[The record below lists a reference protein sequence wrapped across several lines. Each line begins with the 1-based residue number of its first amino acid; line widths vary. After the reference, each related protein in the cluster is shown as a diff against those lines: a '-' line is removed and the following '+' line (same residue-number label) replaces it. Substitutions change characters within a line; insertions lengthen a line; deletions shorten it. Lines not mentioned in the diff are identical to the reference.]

1 AGWLTVGLRAV
12 LRLPLPGNDRRPPT
26 ADDRRAGIAS
36 YCQDLSASDFRT
48 QPRLPSA
55 RDHITTVSLD
65 PTGQM
70 RLNSHESYN
79 IYTQPGNQHNTLGGQ
94 MRAGWS
100 AGSTLAML
108 LLALLAGGG
117 SGCGALAPSSGSGS
131 CRISAENPH
140 QSSGSSAFIVGKA
153 RIRCNIAVDSAVLK
167 VRIERLVN
175 RKWAFFAENAGD
187 GQPYSPVVPDR
198 KDTPQATNLH

>member
-1 AGWLTVGLRAV
+1 
-12 LRLPLPGNDRRPPT
+12 
-26 ADDRRAGIAS
+26 
-36 YCQDLSASDFRT
+36 
-48 QPRLPSA
+48 
-55 RDHITTVSLD
+55 
-65 PTGQM
+65 
-70 RLNSHESYN
+70 
-79 IYTQPGNQHNTLGGQ
+79 

-153 RIRCNIAVDSAVLK
+153 RIRCDIAVDSAVLK

-175 RKWAFFAENAGD
+175 RKWTLFAENAGD

-198 KDTPQATNLH
+198 KYTSQATNLCRSGTFRTAARGWGILNGVRSDSAEWTYSRTVTDPCA